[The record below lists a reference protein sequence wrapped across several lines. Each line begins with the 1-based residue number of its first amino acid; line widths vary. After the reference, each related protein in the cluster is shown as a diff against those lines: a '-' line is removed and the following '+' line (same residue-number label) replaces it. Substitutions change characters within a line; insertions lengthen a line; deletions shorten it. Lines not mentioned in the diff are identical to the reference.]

1 MSTGSIELGNELE
14 NKVLALIAK
23 VNELKDANA
32 KLESRIANL
41 ESELDIARSQAAE
54 SRRELDTC
62 KLGLALRGSRLM
74 STAMSSD
81 EAKRRINLMVREIDK
96 CIALLKQ

>member
-14 NKVLALIAK
+14 NKVLALIGK

-41 ESELDIARSQAAE
+41 ESELDIARSQTAE

>member
-41 ESELDIARSQAAE
+41 ESELDIARSQVAE

>member
-14 NKVLALIAK
+14 NKVLALIGK

-32 KLESRIANL
+32 KLESRIANF

>member
-41 ESELDIARSQAAE
+41 ESELDIARSQTAE

>member
-41 ESELDIARSQAAE
+41 ESELNIARSQAAE

>member
-14 NKVLALIAK
+14 NKVLALIGK
-23 VNELKDANA
+23 VNELKDGNA

>member
-81 EAKRRINLMVREIDK
+81 EAKRRINLMVRDIDK

>member
-14 NKVLALIAK
+14 NKVLALIGK

-41 ESELDIARSQAAE
+41 EGELDIARSQAAE

>member
-32 KLESRIANL
+32 KLESCIANL